1 MTLPGPGGGLADALG
16 LPGAPAGRAPVDPA
30 AAGDGDREPA
40 LRRAWRHLAAS
51 PLGRTGLVL
60 FVLVLLMAIAGPLI
74 FPFNQATVSANSAGL
89 LQAPSAAHWLG
100 TDELG
105 RDVFREFLA
114 GAHVSLIVGLAATA
128 ISVVLGAGIGITAG
142 FYGRAAD
149 TVLMRVTDFFLV
161 LPQLPLVI
169 ALAAFF
175 GQNLGIIIL
184 VIGMTGWPTTARIV
198 RSQTLSLRE
207 RQFVTRVRSLGASNL
222 RILRVHIL
230 PNVMPLIFA
239 NTVLVIGGAILAEA
253 TLSFLGLGDP
263 VQTSWGTMLH
273 YAFESGAIGRGAWWF
288 FIPPGVG
295 IVLVVLA
302 FTLTGHAVDEALNP
316 RLRGSR

>member
-1 MTLPGPGGGLADALG
+1 MVRPVVASAHAPGPDEG
-16 LPGAPAGRAPVDPA
+16 PVPNV
-30 AAGDGDREPA
+30 AAGPPKRGQLRDIWEYVSHDR
-40 LRRAWRHLAAS
+40 
-51 PLGRTGLVL
+51 LGRVGVIS
-60 FVLVLLMAIAGPLI
+60 FVLVVIISAAGPLI
-74 FPFNQATVSANSAGL
+74 FPFNSAAVANTSAGVL
-89 LQAPSAAHWLG
+89 LAPSGQHWLG

-105 RDVFREFLA
+105 RDVFREFLSA
-114 GAHVSLIVGLAATA
+114 AHISLEVGLAATA
-128 ISVVLGAGIGITAG
+128 ISMILGAGIGIVAG
-142 FYGRAAD
+142 YYGRWID
-149 TVLMRVTDFFLV
+149 NLLMRLTDFFLV
-161 LPQLPLVI
+161 LPQIPLVI

-175 GQNLGIIIL
+175 GQSLGIIIL

-207 RQFVTRVRSLGASNL
+207 RQFITRVRSLGTPDS

-263 VQTSWGTMLH
+263 VQVSWGTMLH
-273 YAFESGAIGRGAWWF
+273 FAFDAGAIGRGAWWY

-295 IVLVVLA
+295 IVIVVLA
-302 FTLTGHAVDEALNP
+302 FTLTGHAIDQALNP

>member
-1 MTLPGPGGGLADALG
+1 MALPTPPGVAAGIGGTPSAG
-16 LPGAPAGRAPVDPA
+16 LPQSAQPGLPPADVY
-30 AAGDGDREPA
+30 ESE
-40 LRRAWRHLAAS
+40 LRRVWRHLAGS
-51 PLGRTGLVL
+51 GMGRLGIGLFL
-60 FVLVLLMAIAGPLI
+60 LVVLMAVVGPLA
-74 FPFNQATVSANSAGL
+74 FPFNAAAVSSSARGL
-89 LQAPSAAHWLG
+89 LLPPSAAHWLG

-105 RDVFREFLA
+105 RDVFRELLA

-128 ISVVLGAGIGITAG
+128 ISMVLGAGIGIVAG
-142 FYGRAAD
+142 YYGRWGDA
-149 TVLMRVTDFFLV
+149 VLMRITDFFLV

-175 GQNLGIIIL
+175 GQSILIIIL

-198 RSQTLSLRE
+198 RSQVLSLRE
-207 RQFVTRVRSLGASNL
+207 RQFITRVRSLGASDL

-263 VQTSWGTMLH
+263 VQISWGTMLH
-273 YAFESGAIGRGAWWF
+273 FAFESGAVGRGAWWYF
-288 FIPPGVG
+288 VPPGVC
-295 IVLVVLA
+295 IVIVVLA
-302 FTLTGHAVDEALNP
+302 FTLTGHAIDQALNP

>member
-1 MTLPGPGGGLADALG
+1 MAVFEVAELAPLGSGPGTPGGEPSQKGELA
-16 LPGAPAGRAPVDPA
+16 RV
-30 AAGDGDREPA
+30 
-40 LRRAWRHLAAS
+40 WRHLLS
-51 PLGRTGLVL
+51 DRLGRVGIGFFIVV
-60 FVLVLLMAIAGPLI
+60 VLVAVVGPLV
-74 FPFNQATVSANSAGL
+74 FPFNSAGVSTAL
-89 LQAPSAAHWLG
+89 LQGPTRQHWLG

-105 RDVFREFLA
+105 RDVFRELLS

-128 ISVVLGAGIGITAG
+128 ISMVLGASIGIVAG
-142 FYGRAAD
+142 YYGRAVD

-175 GQNLGIIIL
+175 GQNLIIIVV

-207 RQFVTRVRSLGASNL
+207 RQFVTRVRSLGASNW

-230 PNVMPLIFA
+230 PNVSPLIFA

-263 VQTSWGTMLH
+263 VQISWGTMLH
-273 YAFESGAIGRGAWWF
+273 FAFESGAIGRGAWWYF
-288 FIPPGVG
+288 VPPGVG
-295 IVLVVLA
+295 IVVVVLA
-302 FTLTGHAVDEALNP
+302 FTLIGHSIDQALNP

>member
-1 MTLPGPGGGLADALG
+1 MVRPVVASAHVPGPDEG
-16 LPGAPAGRAPVDPA
+16 PVPNVA
-30 AAGDGDREPA
+30 AEPA
-40 LRRAWRHLAAS
+40 KRGQLRDIWEYLWHDR
-51 PLGRTGLVL
+51 LGRIGVIS
-60 FVLVLLMAIAGPLI
+60 FAAVVIISVAGPLI
-74 FPFNQATVSANSAGL
+74 FPFNSAAVANTSAGVL
-89 LQAPSAAHWLG
+89 LPPSGQHWLG

-105 RDVFREFLA
+105 RDVFREFLSA
-114 GAHVSLIVGLAATA
+114 AHISLEVGLAATA
-128 ISVVLGAGIGITAG
+128 ISMILGAGIGIVAG
-142 FYGRAAD
+142 YYGRLVD
-149 TVLMRVTDFFLV
+149 NLLMRLTDFFLV
-161 LPQLPLVI
+161 LPQIPLVI

-175 GQNLGIIIL
+175 GQSLGIIIL

-207 RQFVTRVRSLGASNL
+207 RQFITRVRSLGTPDS

-263 VQTSWGTMLH
+263 VQVSWGTMLH
-273 YAFESGAIGRGAWWF
+273 FAFDAGAIGRGAWWY

-295 IVLVVLA
+295 IVIVVLA
-302 FTLTGHAVDEALNP
+302 FTLTGHAIDQALNP

>member
-1 MTLPGPGGGLADALG
+1 MAAADIA
-16 LPGAPAGRAPVDPA
+16 APVQERT
-30 AAGDGDREPA
+30 GVTERETA
-40 LRRAWRHLAAS
+40 LRRIWRFVLS
-51 PLGRTGLVL
+51 DGLGRAGLVL
-60 FVLVLLMAIAGPLI
+60 FGLVLIMAVVGPLA
-74 FPFNQATVSANSAGL
+74 FPFDPSAVSHSSAGL
-89 LQAPSAAHWLG
+89 LQPPSAAHWLG

-105 RDVFREFLA
+105 RDVFSEFLA
-114 GAHVSLIVGLAATA
+114 AAHISLIVGLAATA
-128 ISVVLGAGIGITAG
+128 ISMILGAGIGIVAG
-142 FYGRAAD
+142 YYGRWID
-149 TVLMRVTDFFLV
+149 NLLMRLTDFVLV
-161 LPQLPLVI
+161 LPQIPLVI

-175 GQNLGIIIL
+175 GQSLGIIIL

-207 RQFVTRVRSLGASNL
+207 RQFITRVRSLGTPDS

-263 VQTSWGTMLH
+263 VQVSWGTMLH
-273 YAFESGAIGRGAWWF
+273 AAFNAGAIGRGAWWY
-288 FIPPGVG
+288 FIPPGLG
-295 IVLVVLA
+295 IVIVVLA
-302 FTLTGHAVDEALNP
+302 FTLTGHAIDQALNP

>member
-1 MTLPGPGGGLADALG
+1 MVRPIVTSGYGPGPDNELV
-16 LPGAPAGRAPVDPA
+16 PAVTAEPVEHGQFRAIWGYVWH
-30 AAGDGDREPA
+30 DR
-40 LRRAWRHLAAS
+40 
-51 PLGRTGLVL
+51 LGRVGVIL
-60 FVLVLLMAIAGPLI
+60 FVLVVLVAVAGPLV
-74 FPFNQATVSANSAGL
+74 FPFNPAAVSTTSGGL
-89 LQAPSAAHWLG
+89 LLPPSGQHWLG

-105 RDVFREFLA
+105 RDVFREFLSA
-114 GAHVSLIVGLAATA
+114 AHVSLIVGLAATA
-128 ISVVLGAGIGITAG
+128 ISMILGAVIGIVAG
-142 FYGRAAD
+142 YYARWVD
-149 TVLMRVTDFFLV
+149 NVLMRITDFFLV
-161 LPQLPLVI
+161 LPQIPLVI

-175 GQNLGIIIL
+175 GQSLGIIIL

-207 RQFVTRVRSLGASNL
+207 RQFITRVRSLGTRDS

-263 VQTSWGTMLH
+263 VQVSWGTMLH
-273 YAFESGAIGRGAWWF
+273 FAFDSGAIGRGAWWY
-288 FIPPGVG
+288 FIPPGIG
-295 IVLVVLA
+295 IVIVVLA
-302 FTLTGHAVDEALNP
+302 FTLTGHAIDQALNP

>member
-1 MTLPGPGGGLADALG
+1 MVRPGVSTGLSGPSPEPGAAVTTLGGGQPAEPRAGELRRVWRYLLAD
-16 LPGAPAGRAPVDPA
+16 PMGRV
-30 AAGDGDREPA
+30 
-40 LRRAWRHLAAS
+40 
-51 PLGRTGLVL
+51 GLVL
-60 FVLVLLMAIAGPLI
+60 FVFVVVISVVGPLL
-74 FPFNQATVSANSAGL
+74 FPFNAASVSNSSNGL
-89 LQAPSAAHWLG
+89 LQPPSAHHWLG

-105 RDVFREFLA
+105 RDVFREFLSA
-114 GAHVSLIVGLAATA
+114 AHVSLVVGLAATA
-128 ISVVLGAGIGITAG
+128 ISMVLGAGIGIAAG
-142 FYGRAAD
+142 YYGRWAD

-207 RQFVTRVRSLGASNL
+207 RQFVTRVRSVGASNL

-263 VQTSWGTMLH
+263 VQVSWGTMLH
-273 YAFESGAIGRGAWWF
+273 FAFESGAIGRGAWWY

-302 FTLTGHAVDEALNP
+302 FTLTGHSIDQALNP